1 MEENGNRDQKN
12 TSLFDFFSRFRSTN
26 SRSVVE
32 YVPRT
37 EMDYGSLLCW
47 ATNSIGRQREPC
59 IFHLVPAGIPDN
71 LKNCTIGNQTTS
83 SLQVSI
89 HDSIQK

>member
-1 MEENGNRDQKN
+1 MPHD
-12 TSLFDFFSRFRSTN
+12 RFRSTN

-37 EMDYGSLLCW
+37 ELDYGSLLCW

-59 IFHLVPAGIPDN
+59 IFHLVPGKSELVEKFTYFRID
-71 LKNCTIGNQTTS
+71 
-83 SLQVSI
+83 
-89 HDSIQK
+89 

>member
-1 MEENGNRDQKN
+1 MKIKINFLGETVDMPH
-12 TSLFDFFSRFRSTN
+12 DRFRSTN

-37 EMDYGSLLCW
+37 ELDYGSLLCW

-59 IFHLVPAGIPDN
+59 IFHLVPG
-71 LKNCTIGNQTTS
+71 K
-83 SLQVSI
+83 
-89 HDSIQK
+89 

>member
-1 MEENGNRDQKN
+1 MVHYLKTLTIFYKTEI
-12 TSLFDFFSRFRSTN
+12 FFSTYEIIIKTKINFLGETVDMPHDRFRSTN

-37 EMDYGSLLCW
+37 ELDYGSLLCW

-59 IFHLVPAGIPDN
+59 IFHLVPG
-71 LKNCTIGNQTTS
+71 K
-83 SLQVSI
+83 
-89 HDSIQK
+89 

>member
-1 MEENGNRDQKN
+1 MPHD
-12 TSLFDFFSRFRSTN
+12 RFRSTN

-37 EMDYGSLLCW
+37 ELDYGSLLCW

-59 IFHLVPAGIPDN
+59 IFHLVPG
-71 LKNCTIGNQTTS
+71 K
-83 SLQVSI
+83 
-89 HDSIQK
+89 